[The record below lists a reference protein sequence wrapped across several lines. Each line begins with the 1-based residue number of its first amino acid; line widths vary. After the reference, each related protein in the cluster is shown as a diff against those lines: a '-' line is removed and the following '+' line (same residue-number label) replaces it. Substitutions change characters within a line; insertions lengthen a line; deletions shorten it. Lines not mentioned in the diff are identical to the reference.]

1 MVLLSAFLSD
11 FGAKIQGLWAWPPSP
26 AEPLGGL
33 VMVLWQLLASKKALT
48 ALHRTWTAQSTKQQG
63 IYTARRQRFSNRTAG
78 GHLQKVW
85 SLGVTRTL
93 KVRTVSGIRLEA
105 GDPENP
111 KTSKHQ
117 IWLARCLFFYGHNLG
132 CPIFMDK
139 PSSRTVLSWI
149 CCRATAALFHHLPCS
164 TGQHQTWKTTRQNKT
179 IRFFHENLEIGLRS
193 HSVSHLAY
201 NIL

>member
-33 VMVLWQLLASKKALT
+33 VMVLWQLQLLASKKELT

-117 IWLARCLFFYGHNLG
+117 IWLARCLFLMATIWAAQFLWTNLHRG
-132 CPIFMDK
+132 RCSPESAVEQLLPSSIICLAALVNTKLEKQHVKTK
-139 PSSRTVLSWI
+139 PSVSSM
-149 CCRATAALFHHLPCS
+149 
-164 TGQHQTWKTTRQNKT
+164 KT
-179 IRFFHENLEIGLRS
+179 
-193 HSVSHLAY
+193 
-201 NIL
+201 